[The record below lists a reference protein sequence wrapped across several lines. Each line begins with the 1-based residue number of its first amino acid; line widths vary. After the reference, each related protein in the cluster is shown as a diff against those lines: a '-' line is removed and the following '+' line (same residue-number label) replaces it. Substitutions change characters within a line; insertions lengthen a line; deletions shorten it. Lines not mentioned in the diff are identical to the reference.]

1 MPGVV
6 SARSRKASRLVGILV
21 SSSWSMRES
30 IVDDC
35 VSTIGPSAV
44 TLTVS
49 LTAPTASTKSSDT
62 VASADTSMFSRTVVL
77 NPASDTVTVY
87 RPMGRFRTTYVPVA
101 DVVADR
107 VRMSDGLE
115 TSTVAP
121 GSTAPS
127 LLATVPVS
135 LPSWMACAKAGV
147 APSGEPE
154 QRGAAKEE
162 TRVRPGIAITP
173 PFA

>member
-21 SSSWSMRES
+21 SSSWSIRES

-49 LTAPTASTKSSDT
+49 LTAPTARTKSSVT

-87 RPMGRFRTTYVPVA
+87 RPMGRFRMTYVPVA

-127 LLATVPVS
+127 PLATVPVS

-147 APSGEPE
+147 A
-154 QRGAAKEE
+154 QAASQNREAQERE
-162 TRVRPGIAITP
+162 TRVRAGIAITL